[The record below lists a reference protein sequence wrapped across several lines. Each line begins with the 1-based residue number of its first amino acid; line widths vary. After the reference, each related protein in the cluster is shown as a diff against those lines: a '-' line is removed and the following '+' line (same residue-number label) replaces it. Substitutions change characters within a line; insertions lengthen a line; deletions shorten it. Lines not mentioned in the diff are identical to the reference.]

1 MTWQTSRTPQF
12 VYFDPH
18 RVKSSVKFM
27 PAMEKTMRFPLFL
40 MLTIA
45 TGLAFADEPK
55 AEEWNPTT
63 LSDETI
69 QKIQQG
75 QFVYKKCV
83 VDQMQ
88 KPDFAKL
95 ESRNAT
101 DAIIKL
107 CEPTLGEMRKVYA
120 DVGVPGEIADRH
132 LKKLRI
138 QVTRKLLQELMYA
151 EAAKKAGQP

>member
-1 MTWQTSRTPQF
+1 VSLGRRIVHF
-12 VYFDPH
+12 GLH
-18 RVKSSVKFM
+18 RVKSPDKIM

-40 MLTIA
+40 ILTIA
-45 TGLAFADEPK
+45 TGLAFAEEPK
-55 AEEWNPTT
+55 SEEWNATT

-75 QFVYKKCV
+75 QFGYKKCV

-107 CEPTLGEMRKVYA
+107 CEPTLGEIRKTYT
-120 DVGVPGEIADRH
+120 DLGVPGEIADRH

-138 QVTRKLLQELMYA
+138 QVTRKVLQELMYA